1 MLSNVKIV
9 AYLNHPIALNDN
21 WTPSFDGILSYQIL
35 FKARLLKQ
43 NPNLEQIKSGLA
55 VIKENIPLEIGYL
68 SEEKSSW
75 YYKVSSP
82 YYTLQKKHNLGDRLI
97 KPWRVTS
104 EITWYCRSDLAKI
117 EEMLE
122 DIQFL
127 GKYKTLSYS
136 GIKSWLVQELADDF
150 HLWKNN
156 RISRPIPCFYLQND
170 KRILL
175 CDYKVKNWGWRCP
188 SYLPDNQT
196 QCYMPLHNISY
207 E

>member
-82 YYTLQKKHNLGDRLI
+82 YYTLQKNHNLGDGPI

-104 EITWYCRSDLAKI
+104 EITWYCRSDLTKI

-150 HLWKNN
+150 HLWKDN